1 LKIALINECFTD
13 FRIKILCDVLRSA
26 NFETFCRGRLFLDAA
41 CEVNGMLK
49 KISIPK
55 KVFGGFGFILVLLL
69 TIGAIGVST
78 LVSSNADFATYRQ
91 AARETAEAGR
101 VQANMLEAR
110 IAVKNFIMT
119 GSQAD
124 IDVVESRLESTRV
137 ILAELADLVDGG
149 ETDQLIAEAR
159 NDLQAYVAAFRE
171 LTSLTRGRGEAAARS
186 VDVIGPKIAAELEEF
201 KLASKELQDRLG
213 PQATAEMER
222 AVTIMLIVAAAG
234 VVLGACAAWSIG
246 TGIARPISTIT
257 DAMRKLAGGDKS
269 TDIPGLDHGDEIGAM
284 ARAVVVF
291 KENMIKAEDLAANEM
306 EAAQARDLRAR
317 HIEELTRDFDANIC
331 ELLDVVAS
339 AATEMQSTAQSMSG
353 IASDTNHRATSV
365 ASAAEQAS
373 ANVQTVA
380 SATEELSSSIQEI
393 SRQVSQSSAIA
404 SRAVTEANRTDGQV
418 QGLAASAQKI
428 GEVVNLI
435 SAIAQQTNL
444 LALNATIEAARAGE
458 AGKGFAVVATEVKA
472 LATQTAQATEEISQQ
487 IASIQVETAEAVSAI
502 QMFGVTVGEV
512 NEIAST
518 IASAVEEQTAATSEI
533 ARNVEQASEGTREVT
548 SNIIEVTSS
557 ASETGAAA
565 TQVTGVAADLSQRA
579 ETLKSRVERFL
590 ADVRAA

>member
-1 LKIALINECFTD
+1 
-13 FRIKILCDVLRSA
+13 
-26 NFETFCRGRLFLDAA
+26 
-41 CEVNGMLK
+41 MLK

-69 TIGAIGVST
+69 TISAIGVSA
-78 LVSSNADFATYRQ
+78 LVSSNGDFAAYRQ

-101 VQANMLEAR
+101 VQANLLEAR
-110 IAVKNFIMT
+110 IAVKNFIAS

-124 IDVVESRLESTRV
+124 IDIVNTRLQSTRKLLDE
-137 ILAELADLVDGG
+137 LAELVKVEKADKIV
-149 ETDQLIAEAR
+149 AEAGR
-159 NDLQAYVAAFRE
+159 ELANYVEAFRALSALNQGREEVAAR
-171 LTSLTRGRGEAAARS
+171 T
-186 VDVIGPKIAAELEEF
+186 VDVIGPKIAAELETF
-201 KLASKELQDRLG
+201 KLASNELQDTLG
-213 PQATAEMER
+213 PRATAAMEQ
-222 AVTIMLIVAAAG
+222 AVTFMLIVAAAG
-234 VVLGACAAWSIG
+234 TVLAVVAAWSIG

-257 DAMRKLAGGDKS
+257 SAMRQLADGDKT
-269 TDIPGLDHGDEIGAM
+269 TDIPGLDHRDEIGAM
-284 ARAVVVF
+284 ATAVVVF
-291 KENMIKAEDLAANEM
+291 KENMIKAEELAANEM
-306 EAAQARDLRAR
+306 EAAKARDERAR
-317 HIEELTRDFDANIC
+317 HIEQLTQSFDANIS

-339 AATEMQSTAQSMSG
+339 ASTEMQSTAHSMSG

-393 SRQVSQSSAIA
+393 SRQVTQSSAIA
-404 SRAVTEANRTDGQV
+404 SRAVTEAQRTDGQV
-418 QGLAASAQKI
+418 QGLASSAQKI

-458 AGKGFAVVATEVKA
+458 AGKGFAVVASEVKA
-472 LATQTAQATEEISQQ
+472 LATQTAQATEDISQQ

-512 NEIAST
+512 NDIAAG

-548 SNIIEVTSS
+548 SNIIEVTNS

-565 TQVTGVAADLSQRA
+565 TQVTGVAEDLSHRA
-579 ETLKSRVERFL
+579 ETLKVRVERFL

>member
-1 LKIALINECFTD
+1 
-13 FRIKILCDVLRSA
+13 
-26 NFETFCRGRLFLDAA
+26 
-41 CEVNGMLK
+41 MLK

-69 TIGAIGVST
+69 TISAIGIAA
-78 LVSSNADFATYRQ
+78 LVSSNGDFAVYRQ

-101 VQANMLEAR
+101 VQANLLEAR
-110 IAVKNFIMT
+110 IAVKNFLMS

-124 IDVVESRLESTRV
+124 IDIVETRLQSTRA
-137 ILAELADLVDGG
+137 LLGELEDIVSG
-149 ETDQLIAEAR
+149 
-159 NDLQAYVAAFRE
+159 NDTGRLVAAAVRD
-171 LTSLTRGRGEAAARS
+171 LASYTEAFQALKAVSERRVDVAART

-201 KLASKELQDRLG
+201 KLASKTLQDTLG
-213 PQATAEMER
+213 PRATAEMER

-234 VVLGACAAWSIG
+234 VILGLAAAWSIG

-257 DAMRKLAGGDKS
+257 NAMRTLAGGDK
-269 TDIPGLDHGDEIGAM
+269 TIAIPGLDHGDEIGAM
-284 ARAVVVF
+284 AKAVVVF
-291 KENMIKAEDLAANEM
+291 KENMIKAEELAASEM
-306 EAAQARDLRAR
+306 EAATARDARAR
-317 HIEELTRDFDANIC
+317 HIEELTQSFDANIS
-331 ELLDVVAS
+331 ELLGVVAS
-339 AATEMQSTAQSMSG
+339 AATEMQSTAHSMSG

-404 SRAVTEANRTDGQV
+404 GRAVTEANRTDGQV
-418 QGLAASAQKI
+418 QGLASSAQKI

-458 AGKGFAVVATEVKA
+458 AGKGFAVVASEVKA

-512 NEIAST
+512 NEIASS

-548 SNIIEVTSS
+548 SNIIEVTNS

-579 ETLKSRVERFL
+579 ESLKSRVERFL

>member
-1 LKIALINECFTD
+1 
-13 FRIKILCDVLRSA
+13 
-26 NFETFCRGRLFLDAA
+26 
-41 CEVNGMLK
+41 MLK

-78 LVSSNADFATYRQ
+78 LVSSNGDFATYRQ

-110 IAVKNFIMT
+110 IAVKNFIIS

-124 IDVVESRLESTRV
+124 IDVVKSRLQSTRA
-137 ILAELADLVDGG
+137 ILQDLAGLVGDG
-149 ETDQLIAEAR
+149 ETDQLIAKAGR
-159 NDLQAYVAAFRE
+159 DLEDYIKAFQGLSK
-171 LTSLTRGRGEAAARS
+171 LTQGRGEAAARS

-201 KLASKELQDRLG
+201 KLASKELQDTLG

-222 AVTIMLIVAAAG
+222 AVTIMLIVAAAS
-234 VVLGACAAWSIG
+234 VLLGAFAAWSIG

-257 DAMRKLAGGDKS
+257 HAMRKLADGDKS

-284 ARAVVVF
+284 AKAVVVF
-291 KENMIKAEDLAANEM
+291 KENMIKAEELAANET
-306 EAAQARDLRAR
+306 EAARARDVRAR
-317 HIEELTRDFDANIC
+317 HIEELTRSFDANIS
-331 ELLDVVAS
+331 ELLDVVAG

-418 QGLAASAQKI
+418 QGLAASAQSI
-428 GEVVNLI
+428 GDVVQLI
-435 SAIAQQTNL
+435 NEIADQTNL

-458 AGKGFAVVATEVKA
+458 AGKGFAVVASEVKA
-472 LATQTAQATEEISQQ
+472 LAGQTAQATDKISQQ
-487 IASIQVETAEAVSAI
+487 IASIQVETAKRSSAI
-502 QMFGVTVGEV
+502 QKH
-512 NEIAST
+512 
-518 IASAVEEQTAATSEI
+518 
-533 ARNVEQASEGTREVT
+533 RPR
-548 SNIIEVTSS
+548 SS
-557 ASETGAAA
+557 A
-565 TQVTGVAADLSQRA
+565 R
-579 ETLKSRVERFL
+579 
-590 ADVRAA
+590 

>member
-1 LKIALINECFTD
+1 
-13 FRIKILCDVLRSA
+13 
-26 NFETFCRGRLFLDAA
+26 
-41 CEVNGMLK
+41 MLK

-55 KVFGGFGFILVLLL
+55 KVFGGFGFILILLL
-69 TIGAIGVST
+69 TISAIGVSA
-78 LVSSNADFATYRQ
+78 LVSSNSDFATYRQ

-101 VQANMLEAR
+101 VQANLLEAR
-110 IAVKNFIMT
+110 IAVKNFIIS
-119 GSQAD
+119 GSQAN
-124 IDVVESRLESTRV
+124 IDVVEKRLQATRSLLDD
-137 ILAELADLVDGG
+137 LAKLTNGHEAD
-149 ETDQLIAEAR
+149 QMIAEAAQ
-159 NDLQAYVAAFRE
+159 DLERYFQAFQALTALSEGRE
-171 LTSLTRGRGEAAARS
+171 DAAARS
-186 VDVIGPKIAAELEEF
+186 VDVIGPKIAADLEAF
-201 KLASKELQDRLG
+201 KLSTKTLQDTLG

-222 AVTIMLIVAAAG
+222 AVTIVLIVAAAG
-234 VVLGACAAWSIG
+234 VLLGLAAAWSIG

-257 DAMRKLAGGDKS
+257 NAMRTLAGGDKT

-291 KENMIKAEDLAANEM
+291 KENMIKAEDLAAKEM
-306 EAAQARDLRAR
+306 EAAKARDVRAR
-317 HIEELTRDFDANIC
+317 HIEQLTQTFDANIS

-339 AATEMQSTAQSMSG
+339 AATEMQSTAHSMSG

-404 SRAVTEANRTDGQV
+404 SRAVTEASRTDVQV

-458 AGKGFAVVATEVKA
+458 AGKGFAVVASEVKA

-512 NEIAST
+512 NEIASS

-548 SNIIEVTSS
+548 SNIIEVTNS

-590 ADVRAA
+590 ADVRSA

>member
-1 LKIALINECFTD
+1 
-13 FRIKILCDVLRSA
+13 
-26 NFETFCRGRLFLDAA
+26 
-41 CEVNGMLK
+41 MLK

-69 TIGAIGVST
+69 TIGAIGVSA
-78 LVSSNADFATYRQ
+78 LVSSNGDFATYRQ

-101 VQANMLEAR
+101 VQANLLEAR
-110 IAVKNFIMT
+110 IAVKNFIIS

-124 IDVVESRLESTRV
+124 IDVVNSRLQSTRA
-137 ILAELADLVDGG
+137 ILQELAGLVDGG
-149 ETDQLIAEAR
+149 ETDQLIAEAGR
-159 NDLQAYVAAFRE
+159 DLEDYIKAFRDLSN
-171 LTSLTRGRGEAAARS
+171 LTQGRGEAAARS

-201 KLASKELQDRLG
+201 KLASKELQDTLG

-234 VVLGACAAWSIG
+234 VLLGLAAAWSIG

-257 DAMRKLAGGDKS
+257 NAMRVLAGGNK
-269 TDIPGLDHGDEIGAM
+269 TTEIPGLDHGDEIGAM
-284 ARAVVVF
+284 AKAVVVF
-291 KENMIKAEDLAANEM
+291 KENMIKAEDLAAKEM
-306 EAAQARDLRAR
+306 EAAKTRDVRAR
-317 HIEELTRDFDANIC
+317 HIEQLTQTFDANIS

-458 AGKGFAVVATEVKA
+458 AGKGFAVVASEVKA

-512 NEIAST
+512 NEIASS